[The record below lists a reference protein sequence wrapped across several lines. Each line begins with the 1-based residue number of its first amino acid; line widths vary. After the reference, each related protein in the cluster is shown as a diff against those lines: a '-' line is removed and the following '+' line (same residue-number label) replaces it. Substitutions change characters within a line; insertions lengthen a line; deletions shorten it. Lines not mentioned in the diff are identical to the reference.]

1 MNRSI
6 ILHLLAALLLVSCGY
21 QGKSSSPSSQ
31 DGGKDNLPAHVRLI
45 STTPVK
51 DQGESELSWAYAMLA
66 TIDVLTIICFI
77 FPIGLFSKANCMVTY
92 S

>member
-6 ILHLLAALLLVSCGY
+6 ILHLLAALLLVSCEY

-45 STTPVK
+45 STLPSRIRAGAISAGHTPC
-51 DQGESELSWAYAMLA
+51 SL
-66 TIDVLTIICFI
+66 
-77 FPIGLFSKANCMVTY
+77 P
-92 S
+92 